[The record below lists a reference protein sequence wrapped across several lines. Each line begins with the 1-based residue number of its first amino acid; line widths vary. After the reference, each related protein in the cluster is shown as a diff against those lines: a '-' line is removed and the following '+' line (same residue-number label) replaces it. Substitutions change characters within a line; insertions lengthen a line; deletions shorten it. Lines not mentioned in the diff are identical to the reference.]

1 MDVATITLTIAM
13 MGLIILF
20 GTLVAIRMT
29 VTEDTKKLL
38 MLSLSTSPFRLSF

>member
-29 VTEDTKKLL
+29 VTEDTKNY
-38 MLSLSTSPFRLSF
+38 